1 MTTYFIDGRL
11 KMNRY
16 YVEMEHPRGKEE
28 HGTFYIYMMAYDT
41 QQITDM
47 IDGVIVHIEKIYE

>member
-1 MTTYFIDGRL
+1 MNVET

-28 HGTFYIYMMAYDT
+28 HGTFYIYMYAYDT
-41 QQITDM
+41 QQI
-47 IDGVIVHIEKIYE
+47 IDVLYEKITHIEKTYE

>member
-1 MTTYFIDGRL
+1 
-11 KMNRY
+11 MNRY

-41 QQITDM
+41 QQIIDM